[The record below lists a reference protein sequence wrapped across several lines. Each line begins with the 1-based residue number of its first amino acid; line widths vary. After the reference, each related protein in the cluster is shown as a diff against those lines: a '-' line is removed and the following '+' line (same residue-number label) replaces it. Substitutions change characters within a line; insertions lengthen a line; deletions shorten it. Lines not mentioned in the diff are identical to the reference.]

1 MEGFILFGAFLTV
14 VFLVLGMYS
23 LIFSP
28 RIDTLSR
35 MEKITNNQDYYEQY
49 GEEDRRD
56 IREQLNA
63 LLAQLGKLM
72 PKGTY
77 SEKTRVKLTQAA
89 VLMKPEEFTGLCF
102 MCSILFG
109 GILFLLLHSIVAL
122 LFMPV
127 GFILPSIFLG
137 MKKTA
142 RMAKINDQLP
152 EALNIIGNGLRAGF
166 SFTQAMAVVTT
177 ELEGPLSD
185 EFRKALRDNS
195 YGKPLEEALVEMS
208 ERTDDEDLDM
218 FITALIIQRQVGGN
232 LANILDTISHTIRE
246 RVQIKGEVKSLTA
259 QGRMS
264 GVVVSILPIA
274 LALGL
279 SVISPGYLD
288 SLFTT
293 TIGKV
298 MIFGGV
304 FLELIGIVVLTKLV
318 DVKV

>member
-14 VFLVLGMYS
+14 FFLVLSIYS
-23 LIFSP
+23 LLFSP

-35 MEKITNNQDYYEQY
+35 MEKITNDQDY
-49 GEEDRRD
+49 EEYSEDAKKDR
-56 IREQLNA
+56 REQLSA
-63 LLAQLGKLM
+63 ILAQLGKFM
-72 PKGTY
+72 PNRAY
-77 SEKTRVKLTQAA
+77 SEKTRVKLSQSA

-109 GILFLLLHSIVAL
+109 GILFLLLRSAFAF
-122 LFMPV
+122 LFMPI
-127 GFILPSIFLG
+127 GFVLPGIFLG

-142 RMAKINDQLP
+142 RMAKINGQLP
-152 EALNIIGNGLRAGF
+152 EALNIIANGLRAGF

-185 EFRKALRDNS
+185 EFRKVLRDNS
-195 YGKPLEEALVEMS
+195 YGKPLEEALKEMS
-208 ERTDDEDLDM
+208 DRTDDEDLDM

-264 GVVVSILPIA
+264 GIVVSVLPIA

-293 TIGKV
+293 TIGKI

-304 FLELIGIVVLTKLV
+304 FLELIGIIVLTKLV

>member
-1 MEGFILFGAFLTV
+1 
-14 VFLVLGMYS
+14 
-23 LIFSP
+23 
-28 RIDTLSR
+28 
-35 MEKITNNQDYYEQY
+35 MEKFTKDQEYYEEY
-49 GEEDRRD
+49 SGEYKRG

-63 LLAQLGKLM
+63 ILAKLGKIM
-72 PKGTY
+72 PNPAY
-77 SEKTRVKLTQAA
+77 SQKTKVKLSQAA
-89 VLMKPEEFTGLCF
+89 VLMKPEEFIGLCF
-102 MCSILFG
+102 VCGILFG
-109 GILFLLLHSIVAL
+109 GILFLLLRSVVAL
-122 LFMPV
+122 LCIPI
-127 GFILPSIFLG
+127 GFILPSIFLR
-137 MKKTA
+137 MKKTQ
-142 RMAKINDQLP
+142 RMAKINSQLP

-166 SFTQAMAVVTT
+166 SFTQAMSVVTK

-185 EFRKALRDNS
+185 EFTKVLRDNS
-195 YGKPLEEALVEMS
+195 YGKPLDEALKEMS

-264 GVVVSILPIA
+264 GMVVSILPIA

-293 TIGKV
+293 TIGKI
-298 MIFGGV
+298 MIFAGV
-304 FLELIGIVVLTKLV
+304 FLELIGIIVLIKLV

>member
-1 MEGFILFGAFLTV
+1 MEGFILLSAFFTV
-14 VFLVLGMYS
+14 VFLVLGVYS

-28 RIDTLSR
+28 RIETLSR
-35 MEKITNNQDYYEQY
+35 MEKITGQQEY
-49 GEEDRRD
+49 GEEYSENHKRD
-56 IREQLNA
+56 IREQFSLV
-63 LLAQLGKLM
+63 LVQLGRLM
-72 PKGTY
+72 PKGAY
-77 SEKTRVKLTQAA
+77 SGKITVKLNQAA
-89 VLMKPEEFTGLCF
+89 VLMKSEEFTGLCF
-102 MCSILFG
+102 MCAILFG
-109 GILFLLLHSIVAL
+109 GILFLLLHSALAL
-122 LFMPV
+122 LFVPI
-127 GFILPSIFLG
+127 GFILPGVFLG
-137 MKKTA
+137 IKKKE
-142 RMAKINDQLP
+142 RMTKINAQLP

-185 EFRKALRDNS
+185 EFGKVLRDNS
-195 YGKPLEEALVEMS
+195 YGKPLDQALMEMS

-264 GVVVSILPIA
+264 GIVVSILPIA

-293 TIGKV
+293 AIGKM
-298 MIFGGV
+298 MIFAGV
-304 FLELIGIVVLTKLV
+304 FLEVIGIVVLIKLV